1 MVLHVRHSLAE
12 IGREF
17 LTHQNYFHVNSQLP
31 CPPARIPRRSERLE
45 AIDDIDNAIESAEW
59 SLVLLP
65 LEEEDKVLEAYI
77 RDLELIKDMICTYLV
92 GPLAVP
98 VVTVMVATLLKHMIT
113 TTPKALSLLYFGCIE
128 GPFDSL

>member
-1 MVLHVRHSLAE
+1 MVLHVRHFLAE

-17 LTHQNYFHVNSQLP
+17 LTHQNYFHVLYP
-31 CPPARIPRRSERLE
+31 AHAPARPPARMPRRSERLE
-45 AIDDIDNAIESAEW
+45 AIDDIDNAIESATW

-98 VVTVMVATLLKHMIT
+98 
-113 TTPKALSLLYFGCIE
+113 SW
-128 GPFDSL
+128 